1 MPNAANSRTEPH
13 DASQYNQSQ
22 MPQRHPHSS
31 GPNGFGI
38 QPVETVDERRMVS
51 DGGSLTV
58 AEAQQS
64 VHDHQGRPIPV
75 GSQENALLRSI
86 NTEIHRAYAGVGR
99 EVSSQPELE
108 SLSRH
113 APFDPNL
120 VCPMCRVPFRIGEI
134 QKYRQHVK
142 FCQGT

>member
-1 MPNAANSRTEPH
+1 MVV
-13 DASQYNQSQ
+13 D
-22 MPQRHPHSS
+22 
-31 GPNGFGI
+31 NGSLI
-38 QPVETVDERRMVS
+38 ESEAQPVR
-51 DGGSLTV
+51 
-58 AEAQQS
+58 
-64 VHDHQGRPIPV
+64 DHQGHQAHAR
-75 GSQENALLRSI
+75 SQDNALMQSI
-86 NTEIHRAYAGVGR
+86 NTEIHRTYAGVGR

>member
-1 MPNAANSRTEPH
+1 MPRSQPIGQAF
-13 DASQYNQSQ
+13 ASQLREADGLANVS
-22 MPQRHPHSS
+22 
-31 GPNGFGI
+31 
-38 QPVETVDERRMVS
+38 VDGRRMVA
-51 DGGSLTV
+51 DNGSIIV
-58 AEAQQS
+58 SEAHQP
-64 VHDHQGRPIPV
+64 VLDHQGHQAHTR
-75 GSQENALLRSI
+75 SQDNALMQSI
-86 NTEIHRAYAGVGR
+86 NTEIHRTYAGVGR